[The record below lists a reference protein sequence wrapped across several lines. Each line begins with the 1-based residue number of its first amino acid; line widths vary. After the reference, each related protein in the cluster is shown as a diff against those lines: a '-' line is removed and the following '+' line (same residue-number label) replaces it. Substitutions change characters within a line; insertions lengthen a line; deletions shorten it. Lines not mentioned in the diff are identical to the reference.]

1 MIVGT
6 TKPAEG
12 VHAAQQQGLYVVEI
26 PYPPVSGN
34 NSVRHTRN
42 GSWLTP
48 AAKAYR
54 YVIANVVRSQGLC
67 LGLMG
72 PLSVEFLVAPPDLRS
87 RDADNFCKTVKDAL
101 THSGFWADDS
111 NKVIRKTVVE
121 WVDKEPGG
129 RVQMTVRQL

>member
-1 MIVGT
+1 MIVET
-6 TKPAEG
+6 TQPAG
-12 VHAAQQQGLYVVEI
+12 GIYAAQQHGLYQVEI

-67 LGLMG
+67 LGL
-72 PLSVEFLVAPPDLRS
+72 
-87 RDADNFCKTVKDAL
+87 T
-101 THSGFWADDS
+101 
-111 NKVIRKTVVE
+111 
-121 WVDKEPGG
+121 G
-129 RVQMTVRQL
+129 RGNQ